1 MATGYRTIPT
11 EDGAYEEEGEEHLT
25 ALPSSTEPLIG
36 DDGDSGGKGPEDS
49 DKVGLW
55 IWLLTVS
62 AGISG
67 LLFGCVFH
75 FVFDSLKLSFLVGFP
90 GTVF

>member
-1 MATGYRTIPT
+1 MATGYRSIPT
-11 EDGAYEEEGEEHLT
+11 EDGTYEEEEGGEEHLT
-25 ALPSSTEPLIG
+25 TFTEPLIG
-36 DDGDSGGKGPEDS
+36 DDGDNGGKGPEDGG
-49 DKVGLW
+49 KVGLW

-75 FVFDSLKLSFLVGFP
+75 FVFLSLKLFLLLSFP